1 MTRSRAVIDTTDEVN
16 FLKSSRSD
24 AAGKVGSGKRG
35 GAVQFPH
42 LSF

>member
-1 MTRSRAVIDTTDEVN
+1 MTRSRAVIDTSDEVN

-35 GAVQFPH
+35 AVQFPH